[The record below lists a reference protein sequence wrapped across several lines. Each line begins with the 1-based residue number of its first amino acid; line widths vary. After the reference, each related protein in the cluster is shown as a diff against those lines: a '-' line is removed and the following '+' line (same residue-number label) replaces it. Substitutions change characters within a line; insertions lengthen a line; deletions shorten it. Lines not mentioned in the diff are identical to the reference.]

1 MEIQL
6 SPLVQEESES
16 SEKLNAIH
24 DLLEDTFIA
33 HTSISFSQ
41 VLWPKAQECTVIYIC
56 IYPCILLYSVC
67 FHLTDDKDR
76 KIIETTVITSRVGT
90 HSYCRPC
97 HNKG

>member
-1 MEIQL
+1 ML
-6 SPLVQEESES
+6 PLPNSEDESEQRNGDMNNQGTVNLHILS
-16 SEKLNAIH
+16 GIY
-24 DLLEDTFIA
+24 
-33 HTSISFSQ
+33 
-41 VLWPKAQECTVIYIC
+41 TVIYIC